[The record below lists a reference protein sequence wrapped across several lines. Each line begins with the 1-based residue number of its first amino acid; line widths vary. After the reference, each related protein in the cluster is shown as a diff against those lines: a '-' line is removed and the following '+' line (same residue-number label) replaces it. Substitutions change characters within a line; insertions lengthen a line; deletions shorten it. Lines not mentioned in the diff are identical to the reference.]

1 MSEIVVFAIGVIVF
15 AVTVWGTVVA
25 GGVALSRVEVE
36 QNERRGAVDRDELE
50 KSFPIRMKY

>member
-50 KSFPIRMKY
+50 KSLPIRMKY